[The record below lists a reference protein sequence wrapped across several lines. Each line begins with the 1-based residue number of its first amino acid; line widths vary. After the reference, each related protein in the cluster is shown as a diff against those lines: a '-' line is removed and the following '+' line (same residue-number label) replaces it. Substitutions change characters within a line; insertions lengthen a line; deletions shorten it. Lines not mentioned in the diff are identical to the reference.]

1 MLQVLHPTCPKI
13 SNFRNVGI
21 VKSHIQNVSYQ
32 IIPHSRQLIYLLHLY
47 ENPPACIPA
56 KPVFWYLQFFP
67 VYIWL
72 NFEYWITCQLC
83 RFRCK
88 SATVYV
94 LINFSNLHADW
105 YFSWLYLNFHWLIF
119 CGVPSRCIFFFALQI
134 KTPRKKADKKC
145 SPKLSQKISIHNL
158 DFQGEMQF
166 LLPRYLL
173 QKNQMIRINSCLW
186 ESFPWVLLVRDNLIL
201 DFLFYYD
208 LSL

>member
-1 MLQVLHPTCPKI
+1 MI
-13 SNFRNVGI
+13 SSIF
-21 VKSHIQNVSYQ
+21 
-32 IIPHSRQLIYLLHLY
+32 
-47 ENPPACIPA
+47 
-56 KPVFWYLQFFP
+56 PVF
-67 VYIWL
+67 IWL

-186 ESFPWVLLVRDNLIL
+186 ESFPWVLLLRDNLIL

-208 LSL
+208 LSLEFWVKTLISWRSILRKLHIAYFVYHSLL